1 MKGTTKMFVIGMVV
15 TVLVMKPSVGV
26 AFVSAISNGISTV
39 ASAMHEP
46 TVRPEPPVVIQ
57 NNEDEFKVKIL
68 SLFDKLFERLDKK
81 EEPKEEP
88 KEEVITSGPLAPVDT
103 PVVVTP
109 SSKEVAYN
117 QALAEQAILERHE
130 RYTGEDPIVRKR
142 LNLPPKLK
150 SIDQFEYKD
159 EVSAATF
166 DKEFA
171 EKVGKK

>member
-1 MKGTTKMFVIGMVV
+1 MKGTTKMFLTGMVV
-15 TVLVMKPSVGV
+15 TILVMKPSVGV
-26 AFVSAISNGISTV
+26 AFVTAISNGISTV
-39 ASAMHEP
+39 AGAMQEP
-46 TVRPEPPVVIQ
+46 TVRHEPPVVVQ
-57 NNEDEFKVKIL
+57 ANDDEFKVKIL

-81 EEPKEEP
+81 EEPKEEF
-88 KEEVITSGPLAPVDT
+88 ITSGPLAPIDT

-171 EKVGKK
+171 AKVGKK

>member
-1 MKGTTKMFVIGMVV
+1 MKGTTKMFLTGMVV
-15 TVLVMKPSVGV
+15 TILVMKPSVGV
-26 AFVSAISNGISTV
+26 AFVTAISNGISTV
-39 ASAMHEP
+39 AGAMQEP
-46 TVRPEPPVVIQ
+46 TVRHEPPVVVQ
-57 NNEDEFKVKIL
+57 ANDDEFKVKIL

-81 EEPKEEP
+81 EEPKEEF
-88 KEEVITSGPLAPVDT
+88 ITSGPLAPIDT

-130 RYTGEDPIVRKR
+130 QYTGEDPIVRKR

-171 EKVGKK
+171 AKVGKK